1 MASTGEFWI
10 SRVLATVRKLEGM
23 PKYAT
28 LLGPLDDEDEA
39 GTKVVAR
46 AWDALE
52 KLKTVR
58 CSLVGPFSPVF
69 TTF

>member
-1 MASTGEFWI
+1 
-10 SRVLATVRKLEGM
+10 M

-28 LLGPLDDEDEA
+28 LLSPLDDEDEA

-46 AWDALE
+46 AWDVLE

-58 CSLVGPFSPVF
+58 CSLAGPFSPVF